1 MNITSL
7 TKKAV
12 CVAMLSGAGIA
23 ANAAVT
29 SLGSLPVGTT
39 NFNNGAFVT
48 PSDPTTDRAFF
59 DLLFLGLPAN
69 GGSNYGVIEVPL
81 DLSSIVPGLK
91 FSTIFTFVSVMGL
104 GPNGTFDGGDDVLLA
119 GGAVAPTTGV
129 SFDLAA
135 NSGGAVYLMVAGV
148 TPIGSIGSL
157 YSGSVTVSAVPEPES
172 FAMLLAGLGLL
183 GAIALRRNK
192 SKSD

>member
-1 MNITSL
+1 MKITSL
-7 TKKAV
+7 AKKAI

-23 ANAAVT
+23 ANAAV

-48 PSDPTTDRAFF
+48 PSDPATDRAFF
-59 DLLFLGLPAN
+59 DLLSLGLPAN
-69 GGSNYGVIEVPL
+69 GGSSYGVIEVPL
-81 DLSSIVPGLK
+81 DLGSIVPGLK
-91 FSTIFTFVSVMGL
+91 FSTIFTFVGVMGL

-119 GGAVAPTTGV
+119 GGPVAPTTGV

-135 NSGGAVYLMVAGV
+135 NGGGAVYLVVAGV

-157 YSGSVTVSAVPEPES
+157 YSGSVTVSAVPEPET
-172 FAMLLAGLGLL
+172 FAMLLAGLGLV
-183 GAIALRRNK
+183 GSIALRRNK